1 MHVGDDITLALADE
15 AATLALGERLARVLQ
30 PRLAIW
36 LCGDLGSGKTTLVR
50 GVLRSLGYTGK
61 VKSPTYTL
69 VESYV
74 ISRLYLYH
82 FDLYRFNDPEE
93 WDAAGFREHFNPA
106 SVCLVEWP
114 EKAEGLLSG
123 PDLQIRLAI
132 SGEGRIVTIAAMS
145 EQGKACLG
153 HF

>member
-1 MHVGDDITLALADE
+1 MHVADDITLALADE

-30 PRLAIW
+30 PGLAIW
-36 LCGDLGSGKTTLVR
+36 LCGDLGVGKTTLVR

-74 ISRLYLYH
+74 ISSLYLYH

-93 WDAAGFREHFNPA
+93 WDAAGFREYFNPA
-106 SVCLVEWP
+106 SVCFVEWP
-114 EKAEGLLSG
+114 EKAEGLLPD

-132 SGEGRIVTIAAMS
+132 SGEGRMVEIAAMS